1 MSRLPERPKH
11 RCPARRCPLMVRYH
25 LLACR
30 AHWFLIPPEWR
41 DAVWNAYRAGGPG
54 SIGHRFAI
62 AGAIAAL
69 NDRIPQ

>member
-1 MSRLPERPKH
+1 
-11 RCPARRCPLMVRYH
+11 MVRYH

-30 AHWFLIPPEWR
+30 PHWFLIPEPWR

-69 NDRIPQ
+69 NDRIPE

>member
-1 MSRLPERPKH
+1 MSRTAERPTHK
-11 RCPARRCPLMVRYH
+11 CPARGCPERVRYH

-30 AHWFLIPPEWR
+30 PHWFMIPPAWR

-54 SIGHRFAI
+54 SIGHRYAI

-69 NDRIPQ
+69 NDRIPE